1 MLEVLIIIGLTL
13 INGVFAM
20 SEIAVV
26 SSRKPRLK
34 TMAEEGNHRAA
45 VALAL
50 AEDPNRFLS
59 TVQVGITLVGVG
71 SGAFGAASL
80 AGPLSQGL
88 DRLGLPAAISY
99 PVSFGVLIVL
109 ITYLSL
115 VVGELVPKRVGL
127 NNPEG
132 IAMTVAGTMSRISF
146 VATPLVKL
154 LTFSTEGL
162 LRLIGARKSDEP
174 PISEEEINSL
184 LQQGA
189 DAGVFEPSE
198 QAIVENLFWLGDQHV
213 SSIMT
218 PRRDIGWLE
227 VGSDMST
234 LKAHL
239 DAYSY
244 SRILVC
250 RDNLDQ
256 ILGMVHTRDL
266 LKRCMEGEPIDL
278 SSVSRKPLFVPETL
292 PVLKLLEQYR
302 ESGTHVAV
310 VVNEYGNVE
319 GLVTLNDVLEGLVGD
334 LPEPDELSSP
344 YINLRDD
351 GSYLLDG
358 LLEID
363 ELKELLDIKT
373 LPREDESDFRT
384 LGGFIISHMD
394 RIPNASDKFD
404 FDRWCFEVVDMDG
417 SRVDKLL
424 VTRLEPE
431 SEPGADPGAE
441 VSADTNTKIDAEQ
454 A

>member
-1 MLEVLIIIGLTL
+1 
-13 INGVFAM
+13 M
-20 SEIAVV
+20 SEMAVV
-26 SSRKPRLK
+26 SARKPKLQK
-34 TMAEEGNHRAA
+34 LADEGNRRAA
-45 VALAL
+45 NALAL
-50 AEDPNRFLS
+50 AQDPNRFLS

-80 AGPLSQGL
+80 AGPLSQALG
-88 DRLGLPAAISY
+88 RLGVPAAINY
-99 PVSFGVLIVL
+99 PLSFGVLIVV

-115 VVGELVPKRVGL
+115 VVGELVPKRVAL

-132 IAMTVAGTMSRISF
+132 IAMTIAGLMSRVSV

-154 LTFSTEGL
+154 LSVSTEGL

-174 PISEEEINSL
+174 PVSEEEINSL

-189 DAGVFEPSE
+189 EAGVFEPSE
-198 QAIVENLFWLGDQHV
+198 QVIVENLFRLGDQYV

-227 VGSDMST
+227 VDSDVAT

-239 DAYSY
+239 EAQSY

-250 RDNLDQ
+250 HDNLDQ
-256 ILGMVHTRDL
+256 IVGLVHTRDL
-266 LKRCMEGEPIDL
+266 LKEFMDGGTPNLEKIT
-278 SSVSRKPLFVPETL
+278 RKPLFVPETL

-302 ESGTHVAV
+302 ESGMHVAV

-334 LPEPDELSSP
+334 LPEPDELTSP
-344 YINLRDD
+344 YITQRED

-363 ELKELLDIKT
+363 DLKELLGVAT
-373 LPREDESDFRT
+373 LPREDDGDFRT
-384 LGGFIISHMD
+384 LGGFVTTHMD
-394 RIPNASDKFD
+394 RIPAAADKFEWQNWD
-404 FDRWCFEVVDMDG
+404 FEVMDMDG
-417 SRVDKLL
+417 SRVDKML
-424 VTRLEPE
+424 VTRLEPTP
-431 SEPGADPGAE
+431 EPEPAE
-441 VSADTNTKIDAEQ
+441 RAG
-454 A
+454 

>member
-1 MLEVLIIIGLTL
+1 MLNVLIIIFLVLVNGL
-13 INGVFAM
+13 FAM
-20 SEIAVV
+20 SEMAVV
-26 SSRKPRLK
+26 SARKPRLK
-34 TMAEEGNHRAA
+34 SLADEGNRRAA
-45 VALAL
+45 NALTL

-80 AGPLSQGL
+80 AGPLSAAL
-88 DRLGLPAAISY
+88 TRIGLPAAVSY

-115 VVGELVPKRVGL
+115 VVGELVPKRVAL

-132 IAMTVAGTMSRISF
+132 IAMSVAGLMSRVSV

-154 LTFSTEGL
+154 LSVSTEGL

-174 PISEEEINSL
+174 SISEEEINSL

-189 DAGVFEPSE
+189 EAGVFEASE
-198 QAIVENLFWLGDQHV
+198 QAIVENLFWLGDQQV

-227 VGSDMST
+227 VGSDMAT
-234 LKAHL
+234 LRAHL
-239 DAYSY
+239 EAHTY

-256 ILGMVHTRDL
+256 IIGLVHTRDL
-266 LKRCMEGEPIDL
+266 LKGCMEGESL
-278 SSVSRKPLFVPETL
+278 NLENVTRKPLFVPETL

-334 LPEPDELSSP
+334 LPEPHELVSP
-344 YINLRDD
+344 YIVKRDD

-363 ELKELLDIKT
+363 ELKELLGLKV
-373 LPREDESDFRT
+373 LPREEDSDFRT
-384 LGGFIISHMD
+384 LGGFIISHLD
-394 RIPNASDKFD
+394 RIPAASEHFEWDGW
-404 FDRWCFEVVDMDG
+404 RFEVMDMDG

-424 VTRLEPE
+424 VGRLEPAPE
-431 SEPGADPGAE
+431 AEPAE
-441 VSADTNTKIDAEQ
+441 PK
-454 A
+454 

>member
-1 MLEVLIIIGLTL
+1 
-13 INGVFAM
+13 M
-20 SEIAVV
+20 SEMAVV
-26 SSRKPRLK
+26 SARKPKLQK
-34 TMAEEGNHRAA
+34 LADEGNRRAA
-45 VALAL
+45 NALTL

-80 AGPLSQGL
+80 AGPLSQVL
-88 DRLGLPAAISY
+88 DRLGLPASVSY
-99 PVSFGVLIVL
+99 PISFGVLIVL

-115 VVGELVPKRVGL
+115 VVGELVPKRVAL
-127 NNPEG
+127 NDPEG
-132 IAMTVAGTMSRISF
+132 IAMSVAGLMSRVSVI
-146 VATPLVKL
+146 ATPLVKL
-154 LTFSTEGL
+154 LSFSTEGL

-174 PISEEEINSL
+174 SISEEEINSL

-189 DAGVFEPSE
+189 EAGVFEASE
-198 QAIVENLFWLGDQHV
+198 QAIVENLFWLGDQRV

-227 VGSDMST
+227 VGSDMAT

-239 DAYSY
+239 EAHSY

-256 ILGMVHTRDL
+256 IVGMVHTRDL
-266 LKRCMEGEPIDL
+266 LKGCLEGESLDL
-278 SSVSRKPLFVPETL
+278 ESITRKPLFVPETL

-334 LPEPDELSSP
+334 LPEPDEPASA
-344 YINLRDD
+344 YITRRED

-358 LLEID
+358 LLEVD
-363 ELKELLDIKT
+363 DLKELLHLEM
-373 LPREDESDFRT
+373 LPREADSDFRT
-384 LGGFIISHMD
+384 LGGFVIAQLD
-394 RIPNASDKFD
+394 RIPAASESFEWAGW
-404 FDRWCFEVVDMDG
+404 RFEVMDMDG
-417 SRVDKLL
+417 SRVDKVL
-424 VTRLEPE
+424 
-431 SEPGADPGAE
+431 
-441 VSADTNTKIDAEQ
+441 VSAVPTPPEAE
-454 A
+454 ARVAPE

>member
-1 MLEVLIIIGLTL
+1 
-13 INGVFAM
+13 M
-20 SEIAVV
+20 SEMAVV
-26 SSRKPRLK
+26 SSRKPKLQK
-34 TMAEEGNHRAA
+34 LADEGNRRAA
-45 VALAL
+45 NALTL
-50 AEDPNRFLS
+50 AQDPNRFLS

-80 AGPLSQGL
+80 ARPLSQSL
-88 DRLGLPAAISY
+88 DRIGLPASVSY

-115 VVGELVPKRVGL
+115 VVGELVPKRVAL
-127 NNPEG
+127 NDPEG
-132 IAMTVAGTMSRISF
+132 IAMSVAGLMSRVSV

-174 PISEEEINSL
+174 SISEEEINTL

-227 VGSDMST
+227 VDSDVAT
-234 LKAHL
+234 LRAHL
-239 DAYSY
+239 ESYSY

-256 ILGMVHTRDL
+256 IVGMVHTRDL
-266 LKRCMEGEPIDL
+266 LKECMEGENL
-278 SSVSRKPLFVPETL
+278 NLEGVTNKPLFVPETL

-319 GLVTLNDVLEGLVGD
+319 GLITLNDVLEGLVGD
-334 LPEPDELSSP
+334 LPEHHELVSP
-344 YINLRDD
+344 YVTQRED

-363 ELKELLDIKT
+363 DLKELLDLKV

-384 LGGFIISHMD
+384 LGGFIISHLD
-394 RIPNASDKFD
+394 RIPSASDKFD
-404 FDRWCFEVVDMDG
+404 WDGWCFEVMDMDG

-424 VTRLEPE
+424 VTRLEPTPE
-431 SEPGADPGAE
+431 LEPAE
-441 VSADTNTKIDAEQ
+441 PHR
-454 A
+454 

>member
-1 MLEVLIIIGLTL
+1 VLNVLIIVFLVL
-13 INGVFAM
+13 VNALFAM
-20 SEIAVV
+20 SEMAVV
-26 SSRKPRLK
+26 SARKPKLQK
-34 TMAEEGNHRAA
+34 LADEGNRRAA
-45 VALAL
+45 NALTL

-80 AGPLSQGL
+80 AGPLSETL
-88 DRLGLPAAISY
+88 SYVGLPASVSY

-115 VVGELVPKRVGL
+115 VVGELVPKRVAL

-132 IAMTVAGTMSRISF
+132 IAMSVAGLMSRVSVI
-146 VATPLVKL
+146 ATPLVKL
-154 LTFSTEGL
+154 LSVSTEGL

-174 PISEEEINSL
+174 SVSEEEINSL

-189 DAGVFEPSE
+189 EAGVFEASE
-198 QAIVENLFWLGDQHV
+198 QAIVENLFWLGDQQV

-227 VGSDMST
+227 VGSDMAT
-234 LKAHL
+234 LRAHL
-239 DAYSY
+239 EAYSY

-256 ILGMVHTRDL
+256 IVGMVHTRDL
-266 LKRCMEGEPIDL
+266 LKGCMEGETL
-278 SSVSRKPLFVPETL
+278 NLESATRKPLFVPETL

-334 LPEPDELSSP
+334 FPEPHELVSP
-344 YINLRDD
+344 YIVERED

-363 ELKELLDIKT
+363 ELKELLGLKV
-373 LPREDESDFRT
+373 LPREEDSDFRT
-384 LGGFIISHMD
+384 LGGFVISHLD
-394 RIPNASDKFD
+394 RIPAASESFEWDGW
-404 FDRWCFEVVDMDG
+404 RFEVMDMDG

-424 VTRLEPE
+424 VSRLEPAP
-431 SEPGADPGAE
+431 EPEPAKPE
-441 VSADTNTKIDAEQ
+441 
-454 A
+454 

>member
-1 MLEVLIIIGLTL
+1 MIEIFVILLLTFVNGL
-13 INGVFAM
+13 FAM

-26 SSRKPRLK
+26 SSRKPKLK
-34 TMAEEGNHRAA
+34 SLADEGNRRAA
-45 VALAL
+45 NALAL

-80 AGPLSQGL
+80 AGPLSGAL
-88 DRLGLPAAISY
+88 TRVGLPDSVSY
-99 PVSFGVLIVL
+99 SLSFGILIAL

-115 VVGELVPKRVGL
+115 VVGELVPKRLAL
-127 NNPEG
+127 NDPEG
-132 IAMTVAGTMSRISF
+132 IAMSVAGLMSRVSR

-154 LTFSTEGL
+154 LSASTEGL
-162 LRLIGARKSDEP
+162 LRLLGAKKSDDP
-174 PISEEEINSL
+174 PVSEEEINSL

-189 DAGVFEPSE
+189 DAGVFEASE
-198 QAIVENLFWLGDQHV
+198 QAIVENLFWLGDQYV

-227 VGSDMST
+227 VDSDTAT

-239 DAYSY
+239 EAYSY

-250 RDNLDQ
+250 HENLDH
-256 ILGMVHTRDL
+256 IVGMVHTHDL
-266 LKRCMEGEPIDL
+266 LKGYMDGEKLDL
-278 SSVSRKPLFVPETL
+278 AAASKKPLFVPETL

-310 VVNEYGNVE
+310 VVNEYGHTE

-334 LPEPDELSSP
+334 LPDPDDLNSP
-344 YINLRDD
+344 FVTLRDD

-358 LLEID
+358 LLEVED
-363 ELKELLDIKT
+363 LKELIGVKT
-373 LPREDESDFRT
+373 LPREDDSDFRT
-384 LGGFIISHMD
+384 LGGFVIAYLD
-394 RIPNASDKFD
+394 RIPSAADSFEAEGW
-404 FDRWCFEVVDMDG
+404 RFEVMDMDG

-424 VTRLEPE
+424 VLKDPE
-431 SEPGADPGAE
+431 VAE
-441 VSADTNTKIDAEQ
+441 KPETASSGS
-454 A
+454 